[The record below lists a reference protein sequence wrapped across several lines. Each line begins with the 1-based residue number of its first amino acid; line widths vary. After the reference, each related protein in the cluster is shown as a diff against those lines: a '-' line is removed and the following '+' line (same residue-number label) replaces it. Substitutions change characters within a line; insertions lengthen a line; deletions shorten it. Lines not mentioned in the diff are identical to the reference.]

1 MYKTQKNHIRCDK
14 QTYKLLRMLCH
25 FSKNLYNYALY
36 HIRQHYFKT
45 QEYLPYESVYHLV
58 KENENYR
65 LLPSQVAQQT
75 LISVDEAFKSFLSLL
90 KAKKEGRIDKK
101 ISIPTY
107 LPKEGMYQIVF
118 PKDQFKVEGN
128 KLRLSLGR
136 NFYKEFGV
144 RYLYFDLPQNIRGKK
159 IKEVRIVPR
168 FHGKWF
174 EIEYVY
180 EEEEEEQNYNLDKSR
195 YLSIDLGLD
204 NFAAVVDTIGTA
216 FLIEG
221 RYIKSVNRWYNK
233 QKARLQSI
241 YSKQNI
247 KYGKKLARI
256 CLRRQHII
264 DNFLNQAVNYIIKH
278 CLNNQIGTVVIGE
291 MKDIKQKIN
300 LGVVNNQNFV
310 NIPYE
315 RFKRKLE
322 AKCEYYGLEY
332 VEVDESYT
340 SQRCNRCG
348 TVKKSNRKHRGL
360 YVCKDCGYV
369 VNADINGALNILA
382 KVAGESAKKQIVS
395 SGCVNHPVRIR
406 VA

>member
-1 MYKTQKNHIRCDK
+1 LTI
-14 QTYKLLRMLCH
+14 
-25 FSKNLYNYALY
+25 
-36 HIRQHYFKT
+36 
-45 QEYLPYESVYHLV
+45 
-58 KENENYR
+58 
-65 LLPSQVAQQT
+65 
-75 LISVDEAFKSFLSLL
+75 
-90 KAKKEGRIDKK
+90 
-101 ISIPTY
+101 
-107 LPKEGMYQIVF
+107 
-118 PKDQFKVEGN
+118 
-128 KLRLSLGR
+128 
-136 NFYKEFGV
+136 
-144 RYLYFDLPQNIRGKK
+144 
-159 IKEVRIVPR
+159 
-168 FHGKWF
+168 
-174 EIEYVY
+174 
-180 EEEEEEQNYNLDKSR
+180 
-195 YLSIDLGLD
+195 
-204 NFAAVVDTIGTA
+204 FAAVVDTVGTA

-340 SQRCNRCG
+340 SQRLTG
-348 TVKKSNRKHRGL
+348 VGQSRKVTGSTE
-360 YVCKDCGYV
+360 GYTC
-369 VNADINGALNILA
+369 A
-382 KVAGESAKKQIVS
+382 EIV
-395 SGCVNHPVRIR
+395 GM
-406 VA
+406 